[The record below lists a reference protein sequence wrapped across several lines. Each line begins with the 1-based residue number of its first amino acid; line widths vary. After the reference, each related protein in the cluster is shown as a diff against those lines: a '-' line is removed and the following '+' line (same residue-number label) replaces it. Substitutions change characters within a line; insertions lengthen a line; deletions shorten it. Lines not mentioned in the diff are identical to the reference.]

1 MKRLTAE
8 LSLFDA
14 VNIALGAIIGAGI
27 FVILGAAAKVSGPA
41 VFLSIIIAALVA
53 GLTGIASA
61 ELSRRFPKSGGAYM
75 FAKEEISVFAGFL
88 TGWVWLFSNIV
99 AGATVA
105 VGFGYYLAFFFP
117 GTPTSAGAAL
127 VIVAV
132 TGINL
137 LGVRESSQA
146 NNALVAFKVLV
157 LLFFIGTAVFFFKLA
172 NFIPLAP
179 FGIGGILAGAAT
191 IFFAFAGFARVAVI
205 ADEIK
210 DPGKNVPKATL
221 ISIAISALLYLAVA
235 VAAVGVAGYE
245 KLSNSGSPLADAM
258 DTEGLPLGAPIM
270 ALGALVAI
278 TTVAI
283 STVLGLS
290 RLAFTM
296 SENMELPK
304 FVGHLDKNGVPRNA
318 VLLSGFSMF
327 AFAALSDLPHIAYIS
342 SFSLLLY
349 YAAINLSGIRAFRG
363 KTRYAA
369 LGGLLSCLVLL
380 ISLPALSWLVGAG
393 ALIVG
398 AAYYQ
403 LFVKQTNQYKS

>member
-1 MKRLTAE
+1 MEKLRSA

-41 VFLSIIIAALVA
+41 VFISIIVAAVVA

-61 ELSRRFPKSGGAYM
+61 ELSRRFPRSGGAYT
-75 FAKEEISVFAGFL
+75 FAKEEISDFAGFL

-105 VGFGYYLAFFFP
+105 VGFGYYLEFFFP
-117 GTPTSAGAAL
+117 GIPTSAGAAL
-127 VIVAV
+127 VIAAV

-137 LGVRESSQA
+137 LGAKESSRA
-146 NNALVAFKVLV
+146 NNVLVTFKVLI
-157 LLFFIGTAVFFFKLA
+157 LLFFIGIAVFFFKTA
-172 NFIPLAP
+172 NFEPLAP

-210 DPGKNVPKATL
+210 DPEKNVPKATL

-245 KLSNSGSPLADAM
+245 KLANSGSPLADAM
-258 DTEGLPLGAPIM
+258 GSEGLPFGASIM

-304 FVGHLDKNGVPRNA
+304 FVGRLDKNGVPRNA
-318 VLLSGFSMF
+318 VLLSGFSML

-349 YAAINLSGIRAFRG
+349 YAAINLSGMRAFKG

-380 ISLPALSWLVGAG
+380 VSLPLLSWLVGIGALLAG
-393 ALIVG
+393 AV
-398 AAYYQ
+398 YYF
-403 LFVKQTNQYKS
+403 LFVSRKRE

>member
-1 MKRLTAE
+1 MEKLRPT

-41 VFLSIIIAALVA
+41 IFLSIIVAAVVA

-61 ELSRRFPKSGGAYM
+61 ELSKRFPKSGGAYT
-75 FAKEEISVFAGFL
+75 FAKEEISPFAGFL

-117 GTPTSAGAAL
+117 GVPTSAGAAL
-127 VIVAV
+127 VIAAV

-137 LGVRESSQA
+137 LGAKESSRV
-146 NNALVAFKVLV
+146 NNLLVAFKILV
-157 LLFFIGTAVFFFKLA
+157 LLFFIGTAFFFFKSA
-172 NFIPLAP
+172 NFEPLAP

-210 DPGKNVPKATL
+210 EPEKNVPTATL
-221 ISIAISALLYLAVA
+221 VSIVISTLIYIAVA

-245 KLSNSGSPLADAM
+245 KLANSGSPLADAM
-258 DTEGLPLGAPIM
+258 SSEGLPFGASIM
-270 ALGALVAI
+270 AFGALVAI

-296 SENMELPK
+296 TGNGELPK
-304 FVGHLDKNGVPRNA
+304 FMGSLDKKGVPRNA
-318 VLLSGFSMF
+318 VLLSGISMF

-349 YAAINLSGIRAFRG
+349 YAAINLSGIRAFKGR
-363 KTRYAA
+363 TQYVA

-380 ISLPALSWLVGAG
+380 ISLPALSWLVGVG
-393 ALIVG
+393 ALLAG
-398 AAYYQ
+398 AAYYHV
-403 LFVKQTNQYKS
+403 FVNKANSRS